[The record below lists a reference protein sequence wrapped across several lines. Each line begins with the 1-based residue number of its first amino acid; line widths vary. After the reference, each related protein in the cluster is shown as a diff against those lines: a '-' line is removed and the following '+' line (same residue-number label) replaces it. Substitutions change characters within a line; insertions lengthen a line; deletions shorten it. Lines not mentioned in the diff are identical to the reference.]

1 LTSKSLKIKSEDW
14 LCDLISDLVLRDENR
29 FSLFEC
35 VEFEFLSSDAASRF
49 IELACQ
55 FVELLNS
62 SIFSRLGRRFILPV
76 SPASKNS
83 RVASEPGRELKLK
96 RDSPLDGIIA
106 YLTSKCGGNVHDRGV
121 VDVTAISIGSGAA
134 QNVADLQNR
143 STFLQSKNT
152 ESNPWVCYDFKNL
165 QVTPTHYALLSY
177 HGSGSNYFNPKSW
190 YFEGSNDGT
199 SWTVLHECSNNSD
212 LNGAGLIGQYAVTK
226 SMKCRFIRMRQT
238 EHHCSSSPSR
248 YYLTLA
254 GFELHGILHE
264 V

>member
-1 LTSKSLKIKSEDW
+1 
-14 LCDLISDLVLRDENR
+14 
-29 FSLFEC
+29 
-35 VEFEFLSSDAASRF
+35 
-49 IELACQ
+49 
-55 FVELLNS
+55 LNS

-83 RVASEPGRELKLK
+83 RVAPEPGREFKLK

-121 VDVTAISIGSGAA
+121 VNVTAISTSTGPA

-143 STFLQSKNT
+143 STVLQSKST

-177 HGSGSNYFNPKSW
+177 QGSGAGYWHPKSW

-199 SWTVLHECSNNSD
+199 NWTVLHDCSNNSD
-212 LNGAGLIGQYAVTK
+212 LNGAGLIGQYTVSK
-226 SMKCRFIRMRQT
+226 SMKCRFIRIRQT
-238 EHHCSSSPSR
+238 QHHSSSTSY

-254 GFELHGILHE
+254 GFEVHGILHE
-264 V
+264 T